1 MKPIVIASL
10 VSCLALSGT
19 QARIARGASAALRG
33 GAEFTDEFGI
43 EDLTFRTSGE
53 NPYFPLIPG
62 RQLLLQGTDDGEV
75 VRVLISTLHQTTRV
89 NGVWTRVIEEREWV
103 DGELV
108 EVSRNFFAH
117 CKENGSVF
125 YFGEDV
131 DIYEDGEI
139 VSHEG
144 AWRAGTNGARAG
156 VIMPGLALVGSRYFQ
171 EVAPGLALDRA
182 EHVSQEEFVETPAGA
197 FTDCLFIEET
207 SPLEPGSTSEKS
219 YAPGIGLI
227 QDNEVKLI
235 GFTPGD
241 FDDDDDDDD

>member
-1 MKPIVIASL
+1 MSLGTIASWVAFFASL
-10 VSCLALSGT
+10 VAGLCFLAT
-19 QARIARGASAALRG
+19 AG
-33 GAEFTDEFGI
+33 G
-43 EDLTFRTSGE
+43 R
-53 NPYFPLIPG
+53 
-62 RQLLLQGTDDGEV
+62 
-75 VRVLISTLHQTTRV
+75 
-89 NGVWTRVIEEREWV
+89 
-103 DGELV
+103 
-108 EVSRNFFAH
+108 
-117 CKENGSVF
+117 
-125 YFGEDV
+125 
-131 DIYEDGEI
+131 
-139 VSHEG
+139 EG